1 MFIKVVF
8 FVLLI
13 PVCCSTLFSQDVNL
27 SSGIYIESNGES
39 EGSFY
44 FLDELNIGH
53 PVEIAKIGSVT
64 IETLSPVL
72 LFETDM
78 KQTPYLL
85 FPGDSLLLTK
95 DGNSGVTLRLIH
107 YDSIKANQ
115 LNFFQSAVK
124 KIGALRTI
132 PVVSTPPEYLSTS
145 LVKRDSAIDR
155 AYRKRLDYYTGYAS
169 AHAVDDEFKK
179 YCEVL
184 FKSYQ
189 IKEKFS
195 ASNETVN
202 KVIAYYK
209 KKFKEYL
216 SFFSN
221 DSHINNSAY
230 RESVWT
236 FFHVLTRQYPDRE
249 KYDFAKKEFTGR
261 TRDFLLTRVTIDWLK
276 KDFKSSGDIILDQQL
291 DCKDPAYRKI
301 ALQNYE
307 MIKED
312 RNFAIKN
319 TSSSTSYLVN
329 NEGDTLSWSNMIG
342 ANRGS
347 VVYID
352 FWASWCTPCRKEMPY
367 SELLMKELIKEKVIF
382 VYVSIDK
389 KKSDWETA
397 VNDIGLCKYDKSYI
411 VINPEKDEFMQRLK
425 VNEIPRYVL
434 LDTRGKIFVMDAYR
448 PSDPLLKEQINKAFK
463 N

>member
-1 MFIKVVF
+1 MFNKVIF
-8 FVLLI
+8 LVLLI
-13 PVCCSTLFSQDVNL
+13 PLCYGTLFSQDVNL
-27 SSGIYIESNGES
+27 TSGIYIKSNGGA

-53 PVEIAKIGSVT
+53 PVEITKIGSVT
-64 IETLSPVL
+64 IESLSPLL
-72 LFETDM
+72 LFEADM

-85 FPGDSLLLTK
+85 FPGDSLLLTN
-95 DGNSGVTLRLIH
+95 DGNNDVTLISIH
-107 YDSIKANQ
+107 HNCINDNQ

-124 KIGALRTI
+124 EIGAVRTI
-132 PVVSTPPEYLSTS
+132 PVVSTPPEYLSTN

-155 AYRKRLDYYTGYAS
+155 IYRRRLDYYTKYTS
-169 AHAVDDEFKK
+169 VHAVDDEFKK
-179 YCEVL
+179 FCEVL

-202 KVIAYYK
+202 KIIAYYK
-209 KKFKEYL
+209 INFKEFL

-221 DSHINNSAY
+221 DSYINNSAY

-236 FFHVLTRQYPDRE
+236 FFQGLTRQYPDRE
-249 KYDFAKKEFTGR
+249 KYNFAKREFTGR

-276 KDFKSSGDIILDQQL
+276 KDFKSSDGIILDQQL

-312 RNFAIKN
+312 INFSIKN
-319 TSSSTSYLVN
+319 TRASNSFLVN
-329 NEGDTLSWSNMIG
+329 TEGDTLSWSKMIG

-352 FWASWCTPCRKEMPY
+352 FWARWCTPCRKEMPY
-367 SELLMKELIKEKVIF
+367 SELLRKNLAKEKVIF
-382 VYVSIDK
+382 EYISIDK

-397 VNDIGLCKYDKSYI
+397 ANDIGLRKYNKSYI
-411 VINPEKDEFMQRLK
+411 VINPEKDEFIQRLK

-434 LDTRGKIFVMDAYR
+434 LDKEGKILVTDAKR
-448 PSDPLLKEQINKAFK
+448 PSDPLLKEQINKGL
-463 N
+463 NP